1 MFEVMAVFGTTTL
14 ALMQCG
20 ISPWQCHRIAQCR
33 SVKITIMNGDSVPIQ
48 VDGEAWL
55 QKPGIIKIEH
65 KNRVQMLAKA
75 SRSGSSQL
83 MDDGTDLTAEE
94 VENFSQNFS
103 RLNQLVQNHDQS
115 HHKQLETKIFEY
127 EQKNEIST
135 RSDVFQVLAAIDAFR
150 KKATTADNVSH
161 RIEQYC

>member
-33 SVKITIMNGDSVPIQ
+33 SVKITIMNGNSVPIQ

-55 QKPGIIKIEH
+55 QKPGIIKIGH

-83 MDDGTDLTAEE
+83 MDDGTDLTSEE
-94 VENFSQNFS
+94 IENIAKNFS
-103 RLNQLVQNHDQS
+103 RLNRLLKNDERAHY
-115 HHKQLETKIFEY
+115 KELGTKIFEY
-127 EQKNEIST
+127 EQKIENST
-135 RSDVFQVLAAIDAFR
+135 RSDVFQVLTGIDLFR
-150 KKATTADNVSH
+150 KKSTNSDNV
-161 RIEQYC
+161 RRG